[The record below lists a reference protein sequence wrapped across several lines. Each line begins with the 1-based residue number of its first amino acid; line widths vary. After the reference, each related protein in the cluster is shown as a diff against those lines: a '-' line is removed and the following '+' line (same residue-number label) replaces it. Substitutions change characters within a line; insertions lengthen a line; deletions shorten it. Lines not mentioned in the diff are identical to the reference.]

1 MRILRHYRNPPAE
14 AKGAVVALG
23 NFDGVHLGHRALIHE
38 AAEIAQREGRPLA
51 VLVFEPYPREFFRPN
66 DEPFRLTPFRAKARL
81 LSELGVDFLIVLNFD
96 AQLAGMLAQDFI
108 MDVLVQELSVSHV
121 VVGEDFRF
129 GKGRGGD
136 TTVLAY
142 MGEMEGFGVTV
153 FRAVIEGDEKIS
165 SSKVRAALK
174 AGKPDEAARL
184 LGHWW
189 SAEAHVAPGDRRG
202 RTLGFPTAN
211 LKLEHTLHPAFGV
224 YAVRARR
231 ADGKHI
237 YEGVA
242 NFGVR
247 PMFQVP
253 SPLLEVHL
261 FDFAGDLYGEVLQVE
276 LIAYLRGEETFASL
290 EALTA
295 QMAQDAENARRI
307 LSQFPSRLVV
317 EGSAPPPQHASGE
330 S

>member
-23 NFDGVHLGHRALIHE
+23 NFDGVHRGHRALIAE
-38 AAEIAQREGRPLA
+38 AETIARREGRPLA
-51 VLVFEPYPREFFRPN
+51 ALVFEPYPREFFRPK
-66 DEPFRLTPFRAKARL
+66 DEPFRLTAFRAKARL
-81 LSELGVDFLIVLNFD
+81 LAQRGIDFLIVLNFD
-96 AQLAGMLAQDFI
+96 AELAGMLAQDFV
-108 MDVLVQELSVSHV
+108 MDVLVRELGVTHV

-153 FRAVIEGDEKIS
+153 FRAVVEDEEKIS

-174 AGKPDEAARL
+174 AGRPDAAARL
-184 LGHWW
+184 LGHGW
-189 SAEAHVAPGDRRG
+189 SVEGHVAHGDKRG
-202 RTLGFPTAN
+202 RDLGFPTAN

-231 ADGKHI
+231 AGEDRTYG
-237 YEGVA
+237 GVA
-242 NFGVR
+242 NFGIR

-261 FDFAGDLYGEVLQVE
+261 FDFDGDLYGQLLQVE
-276 LIAYLRGEETFASL
+276 LISYLRGEQNFPDL
-290 EALTA
+290 EDLKA
-295 QMAQDAENARRI
+295 QIGQDAENARQI
-307 LSQFPSRLVV
+307 LAETSGAPVSF
-317 EGSAPPPQHASGE
+317 PPPLAE
-330 S
+330 ERLPPT